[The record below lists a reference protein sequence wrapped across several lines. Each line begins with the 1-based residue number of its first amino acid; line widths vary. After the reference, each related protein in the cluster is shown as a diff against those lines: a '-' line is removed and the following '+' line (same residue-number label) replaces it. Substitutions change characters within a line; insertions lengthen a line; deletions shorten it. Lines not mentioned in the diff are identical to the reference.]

1 MVLCEEFPEDFQGVD
16 IERRFGVEFYVA
28 ENPFCDFI
36 PEGSGQGDEHGF
48 GKGLLHEAFDCVMVV
63 PNERAKVAC
72 FGTKAQGDSQ
82 FEKEMDME
90 VAEVGLHGVQ
100 QHDALLTPLIKT
112 LLHGPFLHDPI
123 QNLAKEHGHGI
134 LEHIVPYACQGIFR
148 REISGRIKR

>member
-48 GKGLLHEAFDCVMVV
+48 GKGLLHEAFDCVTVFPDEGLQV
-63 PNERAKVAC
+63 TC
-72 FGTKAQGDSQ
+72 LGTEAQGDGQ
-82 FEKEMDME
+82 FQKEMDVE
-90 VAEVGLHGVQ
+90 TAEVGLHGVQ

-112 LLHGPFLHDPI
+112 LLHGPFLNGPI
-123 QNLAKEHGHGI
+123 QNLAQEHGHGI
-134 LEHIVPYACQGIFR
+134 LEHIVPYACQGMLR
-148 REISGRIKR
+148 GEISGRIKR